1 MLKSAGF
8 IRAKEM
14 DLTPEFLETARRW
27 VLGRERHA
35 AEIVAAMG
43 EDRFRQ
49 RQEESQTQI
58 RAIED
63 GLLRRA
69 LFVAR

>member
-14 DLTPEFLETARRW
+14 DLTPDFLETARRW
-27 VLGRERHA
+27 MLGRERHA
-35 AEIVAAMG
+35 AEIAGVMG
-43 EDRFRQ
+43 EGAFRR
-49 RQEESQTQI
+49 RQEESQVQI